1 MLRAFQSTASTI
13 VQKGYFKMVIP
24 VPAHMNIHVVHFEKE
39 YNTIVVSGT
48 MPEPPAVPKNVIA
61 DLEEVKQPKKN
72 YTA

>member
-1 MLRAFQSTASTI
+1 
-13 VQKGYFKMVIP
+13 MVIP